1 MISCTSCGDIPMRS
15 FAKPLSGAA
24 WPMTSPVKLPSID
37 RVSTPRGASA
47 PRSLPV
53 LAQAASRST
62 LAPVMALNTL
72 FIPIF
77 PLGHGVRSL
86 PEIAESG
93 ISQVSSVVVMADVD
107 GMPSACIPATEME
120 MCAMGL
126 KRVRERRNDALAG
139 EDWARVER
147 LLADYYRGQSY
158 AVEHCGTGGRAARF
172 DGGVDLRLRRDGKT
186 IL

>member
-47 PRSLPV
+47 TRSLPV

-62 LAPVMALNTL
+62 LAPVTDLNTL

-77 PLGHGVRSL
+77 PLVMEYEVCQRSPN
-86 PEIAESG
+86 PEMLRRT
-93 ISQVSSVVVMADVD
+93 SVAGAVPDVD
-107 GMPSACIPATEME
+107 GMPSAWQSNHFCLPDRDEE
-120 MCAMGL
+120 HVC
-126 KRVRERRNDALAG
+126 RF
-139 EDWARVER
+139 
-147 LLADYYRGQSY
+147 LLGFEPRPVA
-158 AVEHCGTGGRAARF
+158 H
-172 DGGVDLRLRRDGKT
+172 
-186 IL
+186 